1 MYWFKCCHS
10 FIYSI
15 SFLVKKFMNYDGA
28 CKFFYK
34 KLLKQRVHR
43 RNYTNKFF
51 IFRYLLN
58 FTTECIGGQTKAVRF
73 LSCSVCEAK
82 STKGEER

>member
-58 FTTECIGGQTKAVRF
+58 FTMECIGSQIKTFSF
-73 LSCSVCEAK
+73 LSCTVCEAK
-82 STKGEER
+82 SAKGEED